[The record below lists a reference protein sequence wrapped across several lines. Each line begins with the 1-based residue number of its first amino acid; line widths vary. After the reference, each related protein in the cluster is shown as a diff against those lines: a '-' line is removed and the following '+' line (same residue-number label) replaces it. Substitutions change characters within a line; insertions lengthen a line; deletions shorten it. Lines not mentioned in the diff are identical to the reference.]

1 MKLKKI
7 AALSAALLVSTSALI
22 GCGSAPRER
31 YYALSA
37 NIDAQPTAQLSSQPF
52 LQERAANY
60 GVVIGPI
67 TIPDVVDRPQ
77 MVVLMADSQ
86 VSVAEQSR
94 WAEPLDSGIA
104 RVVADN
110 LAHSLSGARVSSFAQ
125 SHTVV
130 ADYRVLIDVQHFD
143 SIVGEGI
150 RDEFLWTV
158 RATNKGGIT
167 KSGRTITR
175 EAANSDDYAALVA
188 AHNRALAT
196 LSRDVA
202 TAIQAM
208 P

>member
-1 MKLKKI
+1 MNLKNI
-7 AALSAALLVSTSALI
+7 AALLVLSSTLI
-22 GCGSAPRER
+22 GCMSAPRER

-37 NIDAQPTAQLSSQPF
+37 DIATPSGSQNGPA
-52 LQERAANY
+52 RY

-94 WAEPLDSGIA
+94 WVEPLAGGIA

-110 LAHSLSGARVSSFAQ
+110 LGHLLPGAQVSSFAQ
-125 SHTVV
+125 SRTVT
-130 ADYRVLIDVQHFD
+130 ADYRVVVDVQHFD
-143 SIVGEGI
+143 AIAGEGI

-158 RATNKGGIT
+158 RAANKDAAI
-167 KSGRTITR
+167 KSGRTVVR
-175 EAANSDDYAALVA
+175 EAANSSEYAQLVA

-196 LSRDVA
+196 LSRDIA
-202 TAIQAM
+202 RAIEAM
-208 P
+208 PR